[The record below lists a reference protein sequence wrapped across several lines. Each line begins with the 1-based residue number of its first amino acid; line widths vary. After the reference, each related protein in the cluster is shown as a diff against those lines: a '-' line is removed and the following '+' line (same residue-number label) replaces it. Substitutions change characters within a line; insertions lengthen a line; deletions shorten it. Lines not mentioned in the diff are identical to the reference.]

1 MESNRKPDGRTLGQ
15 LIIQDGKRPCTVC
28 GETKPLDDFSKH
40 PKGMAGR
47 LSWCKVCGNAKA
59 RERYNQNRDL
69 CCSRR
74 RESKREYDQRRYA
87 EMIERGEKPKRDPIK
102 AKNSYLLRN
111 YGISYEQYL
120 QLLESQNHECAI
132 CGAQESDRKGGDL
145 VVDHCH
151 SSGKVRGMLCQKCN
165 LMLGNAN
172 DCIGTLEQAVLYL
185 RKQGE
190 G

>member
-1 MESNRKPDGRTLGQ
+1 MGSKCKPDGRTLGQ
-15 LIIQDGKRPCTVC
+15 SIIQNGKRPCTVC
-28 GETKPLDDFSKH
+28 GEVKLLEDFPKH

-47 LSWCKVCGNAKA
+47 LGWCKICNNAKA
-59 RERYNQNRDL
+59 RERYNRNETNS
-69 CCSRR
+69 CEKR

-87 EMIERGEKPKRDPIK
+87 EMIERGEKPKKNPIT

-111 YGISYEQYL
+111 YGITYEQYL
-120 QLLESQNHECAI
+120 QLLEKQNHKCAI
-132 CGAQESDRKGGDL
+132 CGTQESDRKGGDL

-151 SSGKVRGMLCQKCN
+151 RSGKIRGMLCQKCN

-172 DCIGTLEQAVLYL
+172 DLVNTLEQAIIYL
-185 RKQGE
+185 CGGGE